1 MSVHDEIRRLKVR
14 VSSLEHYQR
23 GRAPKLPRNETPNA
37 RFWDSMLSL
46 IGIAGIATGMVLTI
60 YWLRTL

>member
-14 VSSLEHYQR
+14 VASLEHYQR

-46 IGIAGIATGMVLTI
+46 IGVAGVATAIVLAI
-60 YWLRTL
+60 YWLTTL